1 METLYY
7 QRETICFFSVEV
19 GRRSKGSEIFC
30 KKCEEENMKILLD
43 SSLLINFEIYEY
55 YSEYS
60 TNNEILDSKGIKRGG

>member
-1 METLYY
+1 MSENTEVPQIPRERLMETLYY

-43 SSLLINFEIYEY
+43 GFEFV
-55 YSEYS
+55 
-60 TNNEILDSKGIKRGG
+60 N